1 MTVFVLYLRTQ
12 YCSIVV
18 PEVIDTSAVR
28 EWKLLFFG
36 RRSLIIADYLEKLK
50 RIPAGDEGLT
60 MTVLTGIN
68 AGERVLLSSGQ
79 ILHSGGEEAL
89 KWAGKLESVMKS
101 GTYEIAGERVF
112 IEKSGVKD
120 HLVVLGC
127 GHVAIPVIKIAKM
140 ADFLVTAVDD
150 REEYAEAARKAGADK
165 ALSGSFTEVIESL
178 KSDDHT
184 YFIIVTREHLC
195 DVECLRAVLKK
206 SCAYIGMMGARRRVQ
221 AVKEML
227 ISEGF
232 VDRDFEKL
240 HTPIGLKINSDTPA
254 EIAVSILAELI
265 QERHKDN
272 NILWPDDILGELTGD
287 NAYAGHS
294 TLCTV
299 VSKEGSAPREV
310 GARMLVRDDGKVINT
325 IGGGPTEMFVIDKCR
340 KGLAGEEELPQLIKR
355 DLGSKESAKEG
366 EFCGGVVE
374 IFVERAG

>member
-28 EWKLLFFG
+28 EWKLLFLG
-36 RRSLIIADYLEKLK
+36 RRSMIIADYLEKLK

-150 REEYAEAARKAGADK
+150 REEYAEAARKAGQ
-165 ALSGSFTEVIESL
+165 GT
-178 KSDDHT
+178 
-184 YFIIVTREHLC
+184 
-195 DVECLRAVLKK
+195 
-206 SCAYIGMMGARRRVQ
+206 Q
-221 AVKEML
+221 
-227 ISEGF
+227 IS
-232 VDRDFEKL
+232 
-240 HTPIGLKINSDTPA
+240 
-254 EIAVSILAELI
+254 
-265 QERHKDN
+265 
-272 NILWPDDILGELTGD
+272 
-287 NAYAGHS
+287 
-294 TLCTV
+294 
-299 VSKEGSAPREV
+299 
-310 GARMLVRDDGKVINT
+310 
-325 IGGGPTEMFVIDKCR
+325 
-340 KGLAGEEELPQLIKR
+340 
-355 DLGSKESAKEG
+355 
-366 EFCGGVVE
+366 
-374 IFVERAG
+374 